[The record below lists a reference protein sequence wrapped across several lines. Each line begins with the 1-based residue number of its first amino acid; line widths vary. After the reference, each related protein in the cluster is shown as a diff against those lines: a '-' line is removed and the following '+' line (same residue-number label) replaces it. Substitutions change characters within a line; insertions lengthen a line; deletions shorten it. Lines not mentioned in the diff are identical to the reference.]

1 MLDGLCLAKQKEPVT
16 LACQVERLSHL
27 RHRFASLSIF
37 GGNCEELR
45 GIAEIAILQ
54 FYFDAC
60 ENLATAILQLAV
72 QLFVTLGADHP
83 LAGWANGPSS
93 KKDC

>member
-1 MLDGLCLAKQKEPVT
+1 METKTKAVMPIRGKAAVQFETPFCLTVNFWWK
-16 LACQVERLSHL
+16 
-27 RHRFASLSIF
+27 
-37 GGNCEELR
+37 LR

-83 LAGWANGPSS
+83 LAGWANGPLS
-93 KKDC
+93 KKDCLD